1 MIGAIIGDIAGSRF
15 EFNNT
20 HNYNFKLF
28 HKDCSYTDDT
38 ICTVAVADAIL
49 RGVSYKDSLLYWCR
63 KYPRPMGAY
72 GGSFSR
78 WLHEEDPQP
87 YNSFGN
93 GAAMRV
99 SPVAWAFNEPSDVMR
114 QAIASA
120 ECTHNHKEGLI
131 GAVATA
137 ALIYHY
143 RETPVVGNYVNHIA
157 QLYYGHDWENN
168 LPRPGVF
175 NETCQGCVP
184 LAFHII
190 NQSNSFEDAV
200 RNAVSYGGDSDTLG
214 AIVGSIAE
222 ARFGIPEEMKEK
234 AFSFLPNEMI
244 SVIVQF
250 YNKFLQCKREKS

>member
-20 HNYNFKLF
+20 KDYNFQMF
-28 HKDCSYTDDT
+28 HPDCSYTDDT

-49 RGVSYKDSLLYWCR
+49 RGVSYKDSLLYWCN

-78 WLHEEDPQP
+78 WLHEEAPQP

-99 SPVAWAFNEPSDVMR
+99 SPVAWAYNDVSDVMR
-114 QAIASA
+114 QAMMTA
-120 ECTHNHKEGLI
+120 ECSHNHYEGII
-131 GAVATA
+131 GAIATA
-137 ALIYHY
+137 ELIFSF
-143 RETPVVGNYVNHIA
+143 RNLPDKDNFVNLISR
-157 QLYYGHDWENN
+157 LYYGPDWENN

-200 RNAVSYGGDSDTLG
+200 RKAVSYGGDSDTLG

-222 ARFGIPEEMKEK
+222 ARWGIPDDIREK
-234 AFSFLPNEMI
+234 ALSMLPAEMVD
-244 SVIVQF
+244 VIV
-250 YNKFLQCKREKS
+250 KFENRYKNGLKS